1 MSSPSGPEESERR
14 DDDDVERADAGDAA
28 AVVDPAELPDD
39 GVEPESDHEEA
50 AEQQWRFAVDEVGE
64 DAPTR
69 DPLEPGSVSP
79 ENALFVAVGVLLTV
93 GILLLA
99 VL

>member
-14 DDDDVERADAGDAA
+14 DDDVERADA
-28 AVVDPAELPDD
+28 VDRVGETD
-39 GVEPESDHEEA
+39 GVESESPRENPD
-50 AEQQWRFAVDEVGE
+50 EQQWRFAVDEVGE

-69 DPLEPGSVSP
+69 EPLEPGSVSL

>member
-14 DDDDVERADAGDAA
+14 DDDVERADAGDAA
-28 AVVDPAELPDD
+28 IAVDPDEADS
-39 GVEPESDHEEA
+39 ESDH
-50 AEQQWRFAVDEVGE
+50 AETDDQQWRFAVDEVGE

-69 DPLEPGSVSP
+69 DPLEPESVSL
-79 ENALFVAVGVLLTV
+79 ENALFVAAGVLLTV

>member
-14 DDDDVERADAGDAA
+14 DDDDVERADARDRL
-28 AVVDPAELPDD
+28 DEIEPSEMPDD
-39 GVEPESDHEEA
+39 ATVAEPGDDPD
-50 AEQQWRFAVDEVGE
+50 EQQWRFAV
-64 DAPTR
+64 
-69 DPLEPGSVSP
+69 EPESVSL
-79 ENALFVAVGVLLTV
+79 ENALFVVVGVLLTV

>member
-14 DDDDVERADAGDAA
+14 DDDVERADTGDSAT
-28 AVVDPAELPDD
+28 VVDPAELPDD
-39 GVEPESDHEEA
+39 GTDHEEA

>member
-14 DDDDVERADAGDAA
+14 DDVERADA
-28 AVVDPAELPDD
+28 VDRLDEVDVSEMSDEA
-39 GVEPESDHEEA
+39 GESDRDA
-50 AEQQWRFAVDEVGE
+50 DPDEQQWRFAVDEVGE

-69 DPLEPGSVSP
+69 EPLEPESISL

-93 GILLLA
+93 GILLVGL
-99 VL
+99 L